1 MLDYKYS
8 SMSEFYR
15 GVRDILDEK
24 AFLMVNQ
31 KFHTNQDFLEFH
43 RFESWDIFDD
53 VDEDMEKNN
62 MRIAKEILAEYKWK
76 YNLREEELFNYVE
89 IRKEYKKEL
98 MKVLQISQKKVMI
111 IMQNIRGGLI
121 GTG

>member
-1 MLDYKYS
+1 M
-8 SMSEFYR
+8 
-15 GVRDILDEK
+15 
-24 AFLMVNQ
+24 
-31 KFHTNQDFLEFH
+31 
-43 RFESWDIFDD
+43 
-53 VDEDMEKNN
+53 
-62 MRIAKEILAEYKWK
+62 
-76 YNLREEELFNYVE
+76 FNYVE

>member
-1 MLDYKYS
+1 
-8 SMSEFYR
+8 
-15 GVRDILDEK
+15 
-24 AFLMVNQ
+24 MVNQ

>member
-76 YNLREEELFNYVE
+76 YNLQEEELFNYVE

>member
-1 MLDYKYS
+1 
-8 SMSEFYR
+8 
-15 GVRDILDEK
+15 
-24 AFLMVNQ
+24 
-31 KFHTNQDFLEFH
+31 
-43 RFESWDIFDD
+43 
-53 VDEDMEKNN
+53 

-76 YNLREEELFNYVE
+76 YNLQEEELFNYVE